1 LVRRICSAI
10 VGGSPP
16 TAELLDDEH
25 ALMDQAN
32 WVPEEV
38 PLDRPNVARMWDYFL
53 GGAHNFAVDRE
64 AAEQAIKLYPDVRL
78 VAQAN
83 RAFLRRAVQ
92 FLTASGI
99 TQFLDIGSGIPTAGS
114 VHEVAQRAHP
124 DVRVVYVD
132 IDPVAVAHSR
142 AILQDVPTASAIQA
156 DARQPEELLTHPE
169 VRRMLDWTR
178 PIGVFLLALL
188 HFVPDDAEAMRIV
201 RTLQE
206 AMPSGSYLV
215 ITHGTTEQLEEAGAQ
230 VEQLYRGAT
239 SPIHFRTRE
248 QITRFFEGFELVE
261 PGLVYVPLWRPE
273 SEDDLLLDNPHRSNG
288 YAGVGRK
295 P

>member
-1 LVRRICSAI
+1 
-10 VGGSPP
+10 
-16 TAELLDDEH
+16 LLDDEE

-64 AAEQAIKLYPDVRL
+64 VAEQLIKLYPDVPL
-78 VAQAN
+78 AAQTN

-99 TQFLDIGSGIPTAGS
+99 QQFLDIGSGIPTAGN
-114 VHEVAQRAHP
+114 VHEVAQRANP
-124 DVRVVYVD
+124 DARVVYVD
-132 IDPVAVAHSR
+132 IEPVAVAHSR
-142 AILQDVPTASAIQA
+142 AILQGVPTATAIQA
-156 DARQPEELLTHPE
+156 DARQPEELLKHPE
-169 VRRMLDWTR
+169 VRRMLDWTQ
-178 PIGVFLLALL
+178 PIGMLLLAVL
-188 HFVPDDAEAMRIV
+188 HFVPDDADALRIV
-201 RTLQE
+201 RTLRE
-206 AMPSGSYLV
+206 AMPSGSYMVL
-215 ITHGTTEQLEEAGAQ
+215 THGTTEQIEEAGRAQ
-230 VEQLYRGAT
+230 VEQVYRGAT

-248 QITRFFEGFELVE
+248 QIAQFFEGFELVA